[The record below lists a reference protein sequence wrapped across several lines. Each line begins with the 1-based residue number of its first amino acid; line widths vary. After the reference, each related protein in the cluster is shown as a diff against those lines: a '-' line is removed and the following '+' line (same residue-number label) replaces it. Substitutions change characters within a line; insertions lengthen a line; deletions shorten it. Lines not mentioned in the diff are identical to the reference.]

1 MSDTLVKICGITREE
16 DARLAARRGA
26 DAVGL
31 NFSARSKRHCPLDVA
46 RRIVEALPPN
56 VLSVGVFVNATRAEI
71 FGVVAATG
79 IQAVQLHGDE
89 RPEACLGL
97 PRPVIKALAVAD
109 AASIGLAD
117 EYPVD
122 TVVLDSGGAG
132 YGGTGERFDWALL
145 QRVRPRAR
153 FLVAGGLT
161 PDNVAEAIRSARPYG
176 VDVASGV
183 ESAPGVKDPDRLA
196 RFIEAAKEA

>member
-1 MSDTLVKICGITREE
+1 MSAPLVKICGITREE
-16 DARLAARRGA
+16 DARLAVRLGA

-31 NFSARSKRHCPLDVA
+31 NFYVRSKRHCALDVA

-56 VLSVGVFVNATRAEI
+56 VLAVGVFVNAPREEI
-71 FGVVAATG
+71 SSVVAATG

-89 RPEACLGL
+89 RPEACSGL
-97 PRPVIKALAVAD
+97 PRPVIKALAVAG
-109 AASIGLAD
+109 AESIALAD
-117 EYPVD
+117 AYPVD

-132 YGGTGERFDWALL
+132 YGGTGRRFDWSLL
-145 QRVRPRAR
+145 QRVRPRAQ

-161 PDNVAEAIRSARPYG
+161 PDNVAEAVRAARPYG